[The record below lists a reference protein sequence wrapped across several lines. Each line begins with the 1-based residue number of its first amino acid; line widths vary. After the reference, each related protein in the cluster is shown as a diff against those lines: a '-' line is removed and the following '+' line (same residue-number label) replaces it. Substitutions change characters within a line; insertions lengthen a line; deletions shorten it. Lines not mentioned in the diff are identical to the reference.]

1 MKRILVILGMAV
13 FCLGL
18 GAAVTATFSPSELQV
33 NKLSTFT
40 FDPVSPQGQPILTH
54 LTVTNLGATEKV
66 IVQLVLKW
74 NSNELIKPGEAVYI
88 SRQPLPTGQ
97 SLVLSNRDL
106 VSEQGGIRLEPAP
119 GSSVNIDIMDVIEN
133 FPTLEGA
140 VLSGYFPD
148 GELLLE
154 TSVKAVSAA
163 NWENTSVFRIKV
175 RNAGAI
181 YPISPGKVIGQVAPS
196 VKDIPVSFL
205 WNSINTGFDFNQQQ
219 IVIKEFPPN
228 SPPSFS
234 TVAQTGVEIYRRA
247 ADSGFSDYIPFSDKY
262 YYAWQVYTPIIDQT
276 NIPAPDKAAPL
287 GKSLASEWF
296 VFRYLAEDMDAPNP
310 EDVQAM
316 LNILGN
322 SYLIHLLNMGYAPTG
337 EVLLDGRRYTG
348 QDAVDILASLAGK
361 EIHVELRD

>member
-1 MKRILVILGMAV
+1 MKRILVIIGMAL

-18 GAAVTATFSPSELQV
+18 GAAVSVTFDSALLNL

-40 FDPVSPQGQPILTH
+40 FDPVSPQEQPILTH
-54 LTVTNLGATEKV
+54 LTVTNQGTSDKV
-66 IVQLVLKW
+66 IIQLVLKW
-74 NSNELIKPGEAVYI
+74 NSNALIKPGQAVY
-88 SRQPLPTGQ
+88 RTRRPLDTNQ
-97 SLVLSNRDL
+97 SLYLSNRDL
-106 VSEQGGIRLEPAP
+106 VSESSGVDLEPL
-119 GSSVNIDIMDVIEN
+119 GNVNINIINEIEN

-154 TSVKAVSAA
+154 ASVRAEKSA
-163 NWENTSVFRIKV
+163 NWESIDTFRIRI

-181 YPISPGKVIGQVAPS
+181 YLSSPGKVIGQVAPI

-205 WNSINTGFDFNQQQ
+205 WNSINTGFAFNQQQ

-228 SPPSFS
+228 SAPSYS
-234 TVAQTGVEIYRRA
+234 TVAQTGVEIYRRD

-262 YYAWQVYTPIIDQT
+262 YYAWRVYTPIHDQT
-276 NIPAPDKAAPL
+276 NLQDVDKASSH
-287 GKSLASEWF
+287 GNFLASEWF
-296 VFRYLAEDMDAPNP
+296 VFRYLAEDMDGPNP
-310 EDVQAM
+310 DEIQAM
-316 LNILGN
+316 LNVLGN

-348 QDAVDILASLAGK
+348 QDAVDILASLSGK